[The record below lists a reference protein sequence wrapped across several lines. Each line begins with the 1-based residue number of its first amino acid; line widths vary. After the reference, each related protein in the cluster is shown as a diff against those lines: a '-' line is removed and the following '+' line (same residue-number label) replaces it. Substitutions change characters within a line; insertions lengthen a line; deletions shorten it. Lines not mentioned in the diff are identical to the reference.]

1 MSLRS
6 PWFPSNPHLCYER
19 KGEQELR
26 GWKNR
31 SLPTK
36 HRHSLCRPLFPTS
49 LQPCPLVVGVLKML
63 ANLRRSIQTLCL
75 RFCDLLYI
83 TYEASRRSSGRVPET
98 LGTRC
103 L

>member
-1 MSLRS
+1 MVGKTDQFRPSTGIRS
-6 PWFPSNPHLCYER
+6 AGPSSPPRFSPVPWWSVC
-19 KGEQELR
+19 
-26 GWKNR
+26 
-31 SLPTK
+31 
-36 HRHSLCRPLFPTS
+36 
-49 LQPCPLVVGVLKML
+49 LKVL

-83 TYEASRRSSGRVPET
+83 TYEASRRSSGRVPES

>member
-1 MSLRS
+1 MVRQTDQFRPSTGIRS
-6 PWFPSNPHLCYER
+6 AGPSSPPR
-19 KGEQELR
+19 
-26 GWKNR
+26 
-31 SLPTK
+31 
-36 HRHSLCRPLFPTS
+36 F
-49 LQPCPLVVGVLKML
+49 QPCPLVVGVL